1 MYVWSTPLAY
11 RCRTTS
17 CDCDWR
23 VDAFGLPAYRYTID
37 EAKAPAA
44 AQPELAGSRL
54 AWHQLGND
62 HVVADAFNDGFI
74 QLWSQDRVYQWTNKY
89 DPDNGHYAGGYGYL
103 NVDGKAYST
112 LYADRPAGAPTER
125 DFGVGYA
132 RRAVTLAGSPAH
144 ARNSLR
150 AAIISSGSGPT
161 SMKSSMLPRIASMAS
176 SPRGPTSIA
185 P

>member
-1 MYVWSTPLAY
+1 MRVVGVAMIAALALAPAALAAGPPPLSSDTA
-11 RCRTTS
+11 RVDIAS
-17 CDCDWR
+17 DHGAGVFGDWR

-74 QLWSQDRVYQWTNKY
+74 QLWSQDRVYSWTNMNQ
-89 DPDNGHYAGGYGYL
+89 PDYAHYAGGYGYL

-112 LYADRPAGAPTER
+112 AYEDRPAGAATER
-125 DFGVGYA
+125 Y
-132 RRAVTLAGSPAH
+132 LES
-144 ARNSLR
+144 
-150 AAIISSGSGPT
+150 ISVHT
-161 SMKSSMLPRIASMAS
+161 R
-176 SPRGPTSIA
+176 
-185 P
+185 